1 MCAINKSQS
10 KTDFYMQLAML
21 RRFSLPVMWA
31 MRHWRIKKNTTTTTS
46 MVAKVERTAGRQLKN
61 CRQILARSLREFE
74 PGFHRHTCRAYPE
87 SHSNWLTTIV
97 FHFLYCFRSF
107 SICVSIFLRHCCRR
121 LLSFWPG
128 PLLTCW
134 PASLSS
140 AFGNSF
146 WKSRTLTLSFP
157 NLPYSILH
165 RKITSFVLVKF
176 LFEKHLPKRIYI
188 LYILYL

>member
-97 FHFLYCFRSF
+97 FSFPILFSFLFDLCEHFFEALLPPPSVVLARSPPHMLACLIV
-107 SICVSIFLRHCCRR
+107 ICV
-121 LLSFWPG
+121 
-128 PLLTCW
+128 
-134 PASLSS
+134 
-140 AFGNSF
+140 
-146 WKSRTLTLSFP
+146 WKFILKKP
-157 NLPYSILH
+157 NLDSLFPQSTLFYSTQKNNFICF
-165 RKITSFVLVKF
+165 S
-176 LFEKHLPKRIYI
+176 
-188 LYILYL
+188 